1 MGAADQA
8 AQLREQA
15 DALDREA
22 KLEAKLLEAKA
33 AYRDNTDDPKAKER
47 LRKAKVDIVAA
58 RQERRSESLVIGGDG
73 VKSEGSED

>member
-47 LRKAKVDIVAA
+47 LHKVRAELVAV
-58 RQERRSESLVIGGDG
+58 RQERRGDSLTIGGDA
-73 VKSEGSED
+73 VKSEGSEG